1 MENKKLKCVLYARV
15 STKNESQAES
25 CEHQVML
32 CDDYLEKHPQY
43 ELIGCYVD
51 DGISGK
57 NDNRKEYTKMI
68 RRVSKGDI
76 DYIFTKDCDRLCRS
90 TEVNGKLNQILVQS
104 NTLVLYLGDGS
115 IYNPSKRTDRMLNNF
130 KAIMGEDY
138 VLMQSE
144 KARIYHSQKCKN
156 KIINANNVVFGYK
169 WDYENKRLVVNEDE
183 AKVVRLIYELYVYQ
197 DMGVNDISRYLYN
210 RGIVGVRNKN
220 PLSTKVLNKILTN
233 EAYVGTLYFNKRRT
247 VDIGMG
253 SGRNAKSRRIELPKE
268 EWVGVPC
275 PRIFEDDDLFN
286 LAQKIRQERNH
297 TYNVAHSKEES
308 RSYFSGTHLFSSK
321 VFCGSCGMQYQY
333 GYMGRTKDYPIYKD
347 VFGKKNKLPSKKCNN
362 KNYNKVFESTLINIT
377 KNGFNML
384 IENKEEIFS
393 SIYSI
398 LEETLRES
406 NIDTSYVDELNNKIE
421 KLNKQKETIMNKWLI
436 APSQDVMDF
445 CMEQKE
451 KRDREIAAIE
461 DKIKE
466 QNEKENELGDV
477 TSRLREIKECLD
489 ALCDIQTI
497 DRQFVKCMVDK
508 ITINEDGKLYITFK
522 FSNQKLVATIKAF
535 NEAKQA
541 IRDGLPLIHKY
552 RTYIY
557 KRLEEVKKICNFVG
571 TIVLP
576 GMMADYLPPMEIQ
589 AEIFSPVWK

>member
-183 AKVVRLIYELYVYQ
+183 AKVVKLIYELYVYQ

-253 SGRNAKSRRIELPKE
+253 SGSNIKSRRIELPKE
-268 EWVGVPC
+268 EWIGVPC

-321 VFCGSCGMQYQY
+321 VFCGSCGTQYQY

-347 VFGKKNKLPSKKCNN
+347 VFGKKNKLPNESCSN
-362 KNYNKVFESTLINIT
+362 KNYNKIFESTLINVT
-377 KNGFNML
+377 RSGFNML
-384 IENKEEIFS
+384 VENKEEIFS
-393 SIYSI
+393 NVYSI
-398 LEETLRES
+398 LEETLKE
-406 NIDTSYVDELNNKIE
+406 NDNDTSYVDGLHNKLKKLE
-421 KLNKQKETIMNKWLI
+421 KKKETIMDKWML
-436 APSQDVMDF
+436 APSQDIMDY

-451 KRDREIAAIE
+451 KCDMEITS
-461 DKIKE
+461 IKE
-466 QNEKENELGDV
+466 EIEKANNRNQEVDDISMKLE
-477 TSRLREIKECLD
+477 EIKAFLD
-489 ALCDIQTI
+489 DLKELKTI
-497 DRQFVKCMVDK
+497 DRQFVKHMVDR
-508 ITINEDGKLYITFK
+508 ITINDDGKLYITYK

-541 IRDGLPLIHKY
+541 IREGLPLIHKY

-576 GMMADYLPPMEIQ
+576 GMMADYPPPMEIQ